1 MVEKEHDFR
10 GAGAVDGCNALSDAL
25 IELGLLSGSGVWA
38 RFFSDCDSLGAFSE
52 QNRANEVLPRHI
64 VGVIVL
70 VLLQAED
77 VLFCLFLRERE
88 IGVNAIVSTRLC
100 GSVRNGNG
108 AEVRY
113 SFFFEQEEEE
123 QKA

>member
-10 GAGAVDGCNALSDAL
+10 GAGAVDGRNALSDAL

-38 RFFSDCDSLGAFSE
+38 KFFSDRDSPGALSE
-52 QNRANEVLPRHI
+52 QNWANEVLPRHV
-64 VGVIVL
+64 VGVIEL
-70 VLLQAED
+70 VLLQGED
-77 VLFCLFLRERE
+77 VLFCHFLRERERE

-113 SFFFEQEEEE
+113 SFFFL
-123 QKA
+123 KNKRA